1 MSYLNDE
8 LRETLQSLKRAF
20 DDGTLVEREYE
31 EERAHVLKR
40 ARQAYDSRPSSS
52 SASASR
58 RAPMPTCT
66 ASVVDNYDSPEIFR
80 NDACILSKS
89 CRHLPTCHDFCACFM
104 WGCTWLY
111 VSSRVLLHYCAC
123 PLTQAAT

>member
-40 ARQAYDSRPSSS
+40 ARQAYDSQVRKIMMGLKHGSLRQMK
-52 SASASR
+52 AGR
-58 RAPMPTCT
+58 GRGT
-66 ASVVDNYDSPEIFR
+66 
-80 NDACILSKS
+80 
-89 CRHLPTCHDFCACFM
+89 
-104 WGCTWLY
+104 
-111 VSSRVLLHYCAC
+111 
-123 PLTQAAT
+123 

>member
-40 ARQAYDSRPSSS
+40 ARQAYDSRTSSS
-52 SASASR
+52 SASAKNTRDLLSGIK
-58 RAPMPTCT
+58 T
-66 ASVVDNYDSPEIFR
+66 AI
-80 NDACILSKS
+80 
-89 CRHLPTCHDFCACFM
+89 
-104 WGCTWLY
+104 
-111 VSSRVLLHYCAC
+111 C
-123 PLTQAAT
+123 PAEVK

>member
-40 ARQAYDSRPSSS
+40 ARQAYDSRTSSS
-52 SASASR
+52 SASAKNTRPGS
-58 RAPMPTCT
+58 AQWDPN
-66 ASVVDNYDSPEIFR
+66 SN
-80 NDACILSKS
+80 
-89 CRHLPTCHDFCACFM
+89 LP
-104 WGCTWLY
+104 
-111 VSSRVLLHYCAC
+111 S
-123 PLTQAAT
+123 